1 MAGGGRYP
9 NPDGERRNRAERQ
22 FDWTVLPLEGR
33 KGDPPA
39 LPKWREWTDRT
50 LEWWAE
56 LWSTPQA
63 TMWDPSGRSLH
74 TMALLH
80 HELMLDEAA
89 EHKRAASI
97 SAEIRQHEDRH
108 GLTPKAMLQ
117 LRWRVSSSPAT
128 SATPAVVLELVP
140 SAPARPDVSAMPSK
154 RAKKAEWVDW
164 AVAWG
169 ADRSAAEKLS
179 KAHLIREFSSVSA
192 AAPSPAHPGKRQP
205 SKAAQRLRERA
216 GR

>member
-33 KGDPPA
+33 QGDPPA
-39 LPKWREWTDRT
+39 LPKWREWTERT
-50 LEWWAE
+50 VDWWAE

-74 TMALLH
+74 ALALLH
-80 HELMLDEAA
+80 HELMIDEFR
-89 EHKRAASI
+89 EQSRAASI
-97 SAEIRQHEDRH
+97 SAEMRQHEDRH

-117 LRWRVSSSPAT
+117 LRWRVSS
-128 SATPAVVLELVP
+128 TPA
-140 SAPARPDVSAMPSK
+140 APAKDATVLSIVPAPPRPDVSAMPSK

-169 ADRSAAEKLS
+169 AERSAAEKLS
-179 KAHLIREFSSVSA
+179 KAALIREFSSVSPE
-192 AAPSPAHPGKRQP
+192 APSPAAPGARP
-205 SKAAQRLRERA
+205 RSKAAQRLRERSSS
-216 GR
+216 